1 MSKDTGKELP
11 WGNLTG
17 IRPAKIPG
25 MLFEQGMREEQV
37 RKTMKETYLISDEK
51 LNLAIDISRR
61 KAEYYQILIIKKDT
75 VFMLEFLLP
84 NYMPLLFVYIL
95 SYINVQG

>member
-1 MSKDTGKELP
+1 
-11 WGNLTG
+11 
-17 IRPAKIPG
+17 
-25 MLFEQGMREEQV
+25 MREEQV

-51 LNLAIDISRR
+51 LNLQLTFQEG

-75 VFMLEFLLP
+75 VFMLEFLFAQLHAFIV
-84 NYMPLLFVYIL
+84 LYIL